1 MPADE
6 NFEDDGLIQK
16 LVGSATSLPDQSES
30 ETDRFFAGVRNLLED
45 RAQSG
50 WKGEDGDS
58 KYAVFV
64 LVGFPRKPLANE
76 SHNLKRVID
85 LTVSNESV
93 FGKIFF
99 LAFNAANGTTME
111 LPVEPNDVLDWLT
124 ENGLGLC
131 PVAIAYRDT
140 LKISLRETVEA
151 EEFRFKSIREQKPE
165 LTIDSLKTALSSFH
179 EEGLVT
185 PTSCG
190 AGVWEPGRSAEYVPA
205 KNTEKAIQQ
214 RLRYHLTGWFHGIVK
229 VGMEDTVSKGRIDV
243 RLLAPPASGNG
254 LQYWSIIELKVARTF
269 RNAKNGKPPQK
280 VSEKALIDELL
291 KGIGQAHDF
300 TEETQVKE
308 GFLEVYDMRQD
319 KSEELLEHEK
329 VAAKLGACNV
339 PVNAAVREMFGSSEE
354 AREHSFGAS

>member
-6 NFEDDGLIQK
+6 LFEDDGLLEK
-16 LVGSATSLPDQSES
+16 LVGSATSLPDQSDS
-30 ETDRFFAGVRNLLED
+30 EMDRFFAGVRNLLED

-50 WKGEDGDS
+50 WEGENGDS
-58 KYAVFV
+58 KNAVFV
-64 LVGFPRKPLANE
+64 LVDFPRKPIANE
-76 SHNLKRVID
+76 SYDLKRVID
-85 LTVSNESV
+85 LPVSNESV

-99 LAFNAANGTTME
+99 LAFNAANGTAME
-111 LPVEPNDVLDWLT
+111 LPVEPNNILEWLSG
-124 ENGLGLC
+124 NGLGHC
-131 PVAIAYRDT
+131 AVAIAYRDT
-140 LKISLRETVEA
+140 LKISLRETAEA
-151 EEFRFKSIREQKPE
+151 EDFRFKSIREQKPE
-165 LTIDSLKTALSSFH
+165 LTIDSLKTALSAFH

-229 VGMEDTVSKGRIDV
+229 VGMEDAVSKGRIDV

-269 RNAKNGKPPQK
+269 RNAKKGKTPQK
-280 VSEKALIDELL
+280 VSEKSLVDELL

-319 KSEELLEHEK
+319 KTEELLEQEK
-329 VAAKLGACNV
+329 VTAKLGACKAQ
-339 PVNAAVREMFGSSEE
+339 VNAAVRKMFGSSEE
-354 AREHSFGAS
+354 ARDHSFGGP

>member
-1 MPADE
+1 MPAE
-6 NFEDDGLIQK
+6 EHFEDDGLLQK
-16 LVGSATSLPDQSES
+16 LVASATSLPDQSDS

-50 WKGEDGDS
+50 WKGENEDS

-64 LVGFPRKPLANE
+64 LVGFPRKPLRNE
-76 SHNLKRVID
+76 NYDLKRVID
-85 LTVSNESV
+85 LPVSNESV

-99 LAFNAANGTTME
+99 LAFNAANGTAMD
-111 LPVEPNDVLDWLT
+111 LPAEPNDILDWLT
-124 ENGLGLC
+124 ENGLGHC
-131 PVAIAYRDT
+131 AVAIAYRDT
-140 LKISLRETVEA
+140 LKISLRDTVGA
-151 EEFRFKSIREQKPE
+151 EESRFKTIREQKPE
-165 LTIDSLKTALSSFH
+165 LTIDSLKTALSAFH

-190 AGVWEPGRSAEYVPA
+190 PGVWEPGRSAEYVPA

-214 RLRYHLTGWFHGIVK
+214 RLRYHLTGWFHGVVK
-229 VGMEDTVSKGRIDV
+229 VGMEDAASRGRIDV

-254 LQYWSIIELKVARTF
+254 LQYWSIVELKVARTF
-269 RNAKNGKPPQK
+269 RNAKKGKTPQK
-280 VSEKALIDELL
+280 VTEKTLIDDLL

-319 KSEELLEHEK
+319 KTIELLKHEK
-329 VAAKLGACNV
+329 VTAKLGACRV
-339 PVNAAVREMFGSSEE
+339 QVNAALRQMFGSSEE
-354 AREHSFGAS
+354 ARDHFFGAS